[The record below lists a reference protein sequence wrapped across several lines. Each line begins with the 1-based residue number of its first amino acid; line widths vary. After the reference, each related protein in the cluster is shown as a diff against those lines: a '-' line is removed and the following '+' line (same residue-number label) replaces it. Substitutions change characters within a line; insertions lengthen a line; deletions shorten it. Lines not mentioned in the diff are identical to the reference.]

1 MSDAPKPTAE
11 GRFTSRFV
19 RPQAMRNLTSE
30 QRAEERSS
38 TWLELFF
45 DLCFVVAVAALARGL
60 HHDPTLDGMLRF
72 LGLFVPVWWSWMIF
86 TWYAT
91 SFDNDD
97 VPYRVTLFVAMLSIL
112 GLAASVGRIGV
123 DPSAVV
129 GFVLAYSLMRFL
141 VAGLFVRGGRSVPAN
156 LRPFV
161 AYYAV
166 GNIIG
171 ATIWLS
177 SLLVPAPFRYVL
189 WAVGLAVELLG
200 PILAVMT
207 LENPR
212 ITFHPRHIAERYG
225 LFTLIVLGESVL
237 AVVSGT
243 AGTDWALVPG
253 LTAVAGFVA
262 AVCIWWLY
270 FDHVGSS
277 GIELGPRPA
286 FYWGYGHYAVYA
298 GIAAFGV
305 GVQLAIE
312 GLTVRAGR
320 GSASLRRLRSGGESR
335 ARGWRDPLPARHR
348 LRRPDQRRHPERPR
362 AGRTPRSDG
371 APGPDHRSRLP
382 ALAARIHRHG
392 LPGLAGPGVLR
403 NAHRRPAGIGLQASG
418 NRSFFLKPETCSGG
432 SRTALV
438 RVVPRPASAE
448 YIGE

>member
-1 MSDAPKPTAE
+1 MSDAPRSP
-11 GRFTSRFV
+11 SRFV

-30 QRAEERSS
+30 QRTEERSS

-60 HHDPTLDGMLRF
+60 HHDPNLEGMLRF

-129 GFVLAYSLMRFL
+129 GFVLAYSLMRLL
-141 VAGLFVRGGRSVPAN
+141 VAGLFVRAGRDVPAD

-161 AYYAV
+161 AFYAA

-177 SLLVPAPFRYVL
+177 SLLIPAPFRYVV
-189 WAVGLAVELLG
+189 WAVGLTVELLG

-207 LENPR
+207 LDNPR

-237 AVVSGT
+237 AVASGT
-243 AGTDWALVPG
+243 AGTDWASVAV

-262 AVCIWWLY
+262 AACIWWLY
-270 FDHVGSS
+270 FDHVRSS

-286 FYWGYGHYAVYA
+286 FYWGYGHFAVYA

-305 GVQLAIE
+305 GVLLAIE
-312 GLTVRAGR
+312 A
-320 GSASLRRLRSGGESR
+320 A
-335 ARGWRDPLPARHR
+335 
-348 LRRPDQRRHPERPR
+348 
-362 AGRTPRSDG
+362 
-371 APGPDHRSRLP
+371 APQY
-382 ALAARIHRHG
+382 ALAAGAPTSEGYG
-392 LPGLAGPGVLR
+392 LGPRTVLAGGVMLFLL
-403 NAHRRPAGIGLQASG
+403 GIAFVDRINEGTQNDRVLIA
-418 NRSFFLKPETCSGG
+418 RLTAVTLLVPI
-432 SRTALV
+432 TALGSLLSPLAFTV
-438 RVVPRPASAE
+438 TVCLVLLALASYETLTEDVSANSA
-448 YIGE
+448 

>member
-1 MSDAPKPTAE
+1 M
-11 GRFTSRFV
+11 
-19 RPQAMRNLTSE
+19 
-30 QRAEERSS
+30 
-38 TWLELFF
+38 
-45 DLCFVVAVAALARGL
+45 AVAALARGL
-60 HHDPTLDGMLRF
+60 HDEPNLEGMLRF

-123 DPSAVV
+123 DSSAVV
-129 GFVLAYSLMRFL
+129 GFVLAYSLMRLL
-141 VAGLFVRGGRSVPAN
+141 VAGLFMRARRHVPAD

-161 AYYAV
+161 AFYAA

-177 SLLVPAPFRYVL
+177 SLLVPAPLRYVV

-207 LENPR
+207 LDNPR

-237 AVVSGT
+237 AVASGT
-243 AGTDWALVPG
+243 AGTDWAPAAM
-253 LTAVAGFVA
+253 LTAVVGFVA
-262 AVCIWWLY
+262 AACIWWLY

-286 FYWGYGHYAVYA
+286 FYWGYGHFAVYA

-312 GLTVRAGR
+312 SAAPQYALAAGA
-320 GSASLRRLRSGGESR
+320 ASRRLRPGGENGAGGR
-335 ARGWRDPLPARHR
+335 RHPLPARHR

-362 AGRTPRSDG
+362 AARAARGGG
-371 APGPDHRSRLP
+371 APGPRHRARLS
-382 ALAARIHRHG
+382 ALA
-392 LPGLAGPGVLR
+392 P
-403 NAHRRPAGIGLQASG
+403 RRSPP
-418 NRSFFLKPETCSGG
+418 RSAWSCWP
-432 SRTALV
+432 
-438 RVVPRPASAE
+438 
-448 YIGE
+448 

>member
-1 MSDAPKPTAE
+1 MDR
-11 GRFTSRFV
+11 GRIFSRFV

-30 QRAEERSS
+30 QRAEERAS

-60 HHDPTLDGMLRF
+60 HHDPTPDGMLRF

-123 DPSAVV
+123 DPSAVI
-129 GFVLAYSLMRFL
+129 GFVLAYSLMRIL
-141 VAGLFVRGGRSVPAN
+141 VAGLFVRAGRSVPAD

-161 AYYAV
+161 AYYAA

-237 AVVSGT
+237 AVASGT
-243 AGTDWALVPG
+243 AGTDWALAAV

-305 GVQLAIE
+305 GVLLAIE
-312 GLTVRAGR
+312 A
-320 GSASLRRLRSGGESR
+320 A
-335 ARGWRDPLPARHR
+335 
-348 LRRPDQRRHPERPR
+348 
-362 AGRTPRSDG
+362 
-371 APGPDHRSRLP
+371 APQY
-382 ALAARIHRHG
+382 ALAAGGPASEGYG
-392 LPGLAGPGVLR
+392 LGERTVLAGGVILFLLGIAFVDRINEGTR
-403 NAHRRPAGIGLQASG
+403 NDRVLIARLAAVALLIPI
-418 NRSFFLKPETCSGG
+418 
-432 SRTALV
+432 TALGSLLSPPAFTV
-438 RVVPRPASAE
+438 TVCLVLLALASYETLSEEVP
-448 YIGE
+448 G

>member
-1 MSDAPKPTAE
+1 MSDAPKPGAVSGGEPAE
-11 GRFTSRFV
+11 GRLSSRFV
-19 RPQAMRNLTSE
+19 RPQVMRNLTGE

-60 HHDPTLDGMLRF
+60 HHEPNLDGMLRF

-129 GFVLAYSLMRFL
+129 GFVLAYSLMRLL
-141 VAGLFVRGGRSVPAN
+141 VAGLFVRAGRSVPAD

-161 AYYAV
+161 AYYAA

-177 SLLVPAPFRYVL
+177 SLLVPAPLRYVV

-207 LENPR
+207 LDNPR

-237 AVVSGT
+237 AVTSGT
-243 AGTDWALVPG
+243 AGTDWAPAAV

-262 AVCIWWLY
+262 AACIWWLY

-286 FYWGYGHYAVYA
+286 FYWGYGHFAVYA

-312 GLTVRAGR
+312 A
-320 GSASLRRLRSGGESR
+320 A
-335 ARGWRDPLPARHR
+335 DPLY
-348 LRRPDQRRHPERPR
+348 
-362 AGRTPRSDG
+362 
-371 APGPDHRSRLP
+371 
-382 ALAARIHRHG
+382 ALAAGAPASEGYG
-392 LPGLAGPGVLR
+392 LGARTVLAGGVILFLL
-403 NAHRRPAGIGLQASG
+403 GIAFVDRINEGTQNDRALIA
-418 NRSFFLKPETCSGG
+418 RLAAVALLIPI
-432 SRTALV
+432 TALGSPLSPPAFTATV
-438 RVVPRPASAE
+438 CLVLLALAAYETLTEDVP
-448 YIGE
+448 G